1 MKLSAKK
8 NIRLE
13 EGVGII
19 HSKGRNWSI
28 SECLLAAG
36 KIRDAEKFNTGT
48 ETYHYIKNRYKDIS
62 RTHETIGVS

>member
-1 MKLSAKK
+1 MKLSANK

-19 HSKGRNWSI
+19 HIKGRNWSV

-36 KIRDAEKFNTGT
+36 KIRDD
-48 ETYHYIKNRYKDIS
+48 RY
-62 RTHETIGVS
+62 